1 MKNSRRP
8 RPVLFP
14 GGRRNDSDP
23 SRQDKFGRPLSPW
36 EERRSERVLGDA
48 QPDSASESRERALL
62 QTWFSP
68 AFPIGSFAYSQ
79 GLESAAD
86 AGLVRDEATLGDWI
100 ADLLRL
106 GSISNDLILAACAW
120 KSAAARA
127 WPELN
132 ASAELAAALQPS
144 AERRFE
150 AVTQGSSFL
159 DAISAA
165 WPCEALSEALDRL
178 AKDAPIPYAAAAGLA
193 AAAHGLR
200 LGPTLEAFALAF
212 VSSQASAAIRLGLI
226 GQTAAQRIMAA
237 LLPAA
242 AQAVSRAA
250 AATLDDIGSACFSAD
265 LSTLEHETQYTRLFR
280 T

>member
-1 MKNSRRP
+1 MKNSRPPHSVSLPKGREDARTYPGARDQQRP
-8 RPVLFP
+8 F
-14 GGRRNDSDP
+14 
-23 SRQDKFGRPLSPW
+23 SPW
-36 EERRSERVLGDA
+36 GEGQDEGVFGNA
-48 QPDSASESRERALL
+48 QPDLASESRERALL

-86 AGLVRDEATLGDWI
+86 AGLVRDENTLRDWI
-100 ADLLRL
+100 GDLFRL

-132 ASAELAAALQPS
+132 AAAELAAALQPS

-150 AVTQGSSFL
+150 AVTQGASFL
-159 DAISAA
+159 DAICAA
-165 WPCEALSEALDRL
+165 WPCQALTEAVDRV
-178 AKDAPIPYAAAAGLA
+178 AKEAPIPYAAAAGLA

-212 VSSQASAAIRLGLI
+212 ASSQVSAAIRLGLI
-226 GQTAAQRIMAA
+226 GQTAAQRIIAA
-237 LLPAA
+237 LLPAMR
-242 AQAVSRAA
+242 QAVNRAA
-250 AATLDDIGSACFSAD
+250 ASTLEDIGAACFSAD